1 MAAFGVSGA
10 AVEEQLLKVQSAMAI
25 SQGLQGIKESISSF
39 TALGASIK
47 KTAIVQKLL
56 TSSTWLGQAA
66 QWALNVAMNANPIG
80 AIILAITA
88 LTGAIVYYASMAND
102 AAEVNDRLTASIDRG
117 TKAMDKSEA
126 AVRKNMERR
135 MQLLEANG
143 ASEEELHKERLLN
156 LKKEEKIREINLQ
169 KESIIIDQ
177 KRKVYKRALEQGN
190 TDLAKEIK
198 TEIQQSKDKYSQLE
212 SLNGDYHHNLTI
224 ENKNFEKE
232 QEEKRKADYEKR
244 LANYKDFQS
253 KRLAISREIQD
264 REIELIKNELDREK
278 ETNKVKRERELQG
291 IKESGAT
298 TEEARKLRDLIN
310 EKWDRIEAERT
321 EVNHENF
328 KVRKLEQ
335 GIEIGEIEVS
345 VKQEYAT
352 RTKFIADQERID
364 ELNSFVANADAKLQ
378 MAKDGFSAISDLATA
393 FAGESEAQ
401 QKRAFQINK
410 IAGIAQA
417 TIDTVTSAGKA
428 FASQLVVGDP
438 TSVIRAGIA
447 AAIATASGVARV
459 ATIAKTKFGGGGS
472 DLSSSSSSVSLPS
485 GGGSRPAEFNI
496 VGNTGVNQLAQSL
509 GQQPLK
515 AFVVAADVTSQQ
527 SLDRNKIETASL

>member
-1 MAAFGVSGA
+1 
-10 AVEEQLLKVQSAMAI
+10 
-25 SQGLQGIKESISSF
+25 
-39 TALGASIK
+39 
-47 KTAIVQKLL
+47 
-56 TSSTWLGQAA
+56 
-66 QWALNVAMNANPIG
+66 
-80 AIILAITA
+80 
-88 LTGAIVYYASMAND
+88 
-102 AAEVNDRLTASIDRG
+102 
-117 TKAMDKSEA
+117 
-126 AVRKNMERR
+126 
-135 MQLLEANG
+135 
-143 ASEEELHKERLLN
+143 
-156 LKKEEKIREINLQ
+156 
-169 KESIIIDQ
+169 
-177 KRKVYKRALEQGN
+177 
-190 TDLAKEIK
+190 
-198 TEIQQSKDKYSQLE
+198 
-212 SLNGDYHHNLTI
+212 
-224 ENKNFEKE
+224 
-232 QEEKRKADYEKR
+232 

-264 REIELIKNELDREK
+264 RELELIKNELDREK

-345 VKQEYAT
+345 VKQEYAN

>member
-1 MAAFGVSGA
+1 MAIEKEIRLTVEATAAQKALEKFGGTLEDIHGEGVQPLNFAIGELEDRLYEMSAAGNAGTKEFQEMAAEVGRMKKVIIDTDLAVDGMSQTLAQSVGGAAAGVAAGFELAAGSMAAFGVSGA

-66 QWALNVAMNANPIG
+66 QWALNAAMNANPIG

-212 SLNGDYHHNLTI
+212 S
-224 ENKNFEKE
+224 
-232 QEEKRKADYEKR
+232 
-244 LANYKDFQS
+244 
-253 KRLAISREIQD
+253 
-264 REIELIKNELDREK
+264 
-278 ETNKVKRERELQG
+278 
-291 IKESGAT
+291 
-298 TEEARKLRDLIN
+298 
-310 EKWDRIEAERT
+310 
-321 EVNHENF
+321 
-328 KVRKLEQ
+328 
-335 GIEIGEIEVS
+335 
-345 VKQEYAT
+345 
-352 RTKFIADQERID
+352 
-364 ELNSFVANADAKLQ
+364 
-378 MAKDGFSAISDLATA
+378 
-393 FAGESEAQ
+393 
-401 QKRAFQINK
+401 
-410 IAGIAQA
+410 
-417 TIDTVTSAGKA
+417 
-428 FASQLVVGDP
+428 
-438 TSVIRAGIA
+438 
-447 AAIATASGVARV
+447 
-459 ATIAKTKFGGGGS
+459 
-472 DLSSSSSSVSLPS
+472 
-485 GGGSRPAEFNI
+485 
-496 VGNTGVNQLAQSL
+496 
-509 GQQPLK
+509 
-515 AFVVAADVTSQQ
+515 
-527 SLDRNKIETASL
+527 

>member
-1 MAAFGVSGA
+1 
-10 AVEEQLLKVQSAMAI
+10 
-25 SQGLQGIKESISSF
+25 
-39 TALGASIK
+39 
-47 KTAIVQKLL
+47 
-56 TSSTWLGQAA
+56 
-66 QWALNVAMNANPIG
+66 MNANPIG

-264 REIELIKNELDREK
+264 RELELIKNELDREK

-321 EVNHENF
+321 EINHENF

-378 MAKDGFSAISDLATA
+378 MAKDGFSAISELATA

-527 SLDRNKIETASL
+527 SLDRNKIATASL